1 MFKCSG
7 KEVFN
12 ILVLLQKDK
21 NCHWQNNLDWALV
34 VSGRILTF
42 ERNLHTPKQNL
53 HTPKHNQQFTAL
65 QLITSAYV

>member
-21 NCHWQNNLDWALV
+21 NCHWQNN
-34 VSGRILTF
+34 
-42 ERNLHTPKQNL
+42 
-53 HTPKHNQQFTAL
+53 
-65 QLITSAYV
+65 